1 VDSVPESPDQHS
13 LFADFSSTLR
23 YKNRQKCI
31 EINTEKQSL
40 FKETVTECIKLLK
53 DLSQDIILMKEQ
65 KLLRLVSEMLKN
77 SKKSD
82 RELAG
87 ILGVSQPT
95 VSRTRARIEKEYIKT
110 YTIIPD
116 FKKLG
121 YQIMAFTFAKT
132 KGYPGNEAATEMTQ
146 KSKEWIAKRP
156 NVIFS
161 ADGEGLG
168 KDLVLVS
175 FHKNYSAYAE
185 FMRSFAMDWGT
196 YIDTFESFLVSI
208 GSGYTLR
215 DFDLKYL
222 ADDI

>member
-1 VDSVPESPDQHS
+1 M
-13 LFADFSSTLR
+13 
-23 YKNRQKCI
+23 
-31 EINTEKQSL
+31 KQ
-40 FKETVTECIKLLK
+40 
-53 DLSQDIILMKEQ
+53 Q

-95 VSRTRARIEKEYIKT
+95 DSRTRARIEKEYINT

-121 YQIMAFTFAKT
+121 YQIMAFTLAKMKSNPENST
-132 KGYPGNEAATEMTQ
+132 FEETMQT
-146 KSKEWIAKRP
+146 SKEWVAKRP
-156 NVIFS
+156 NVIFA
-161 ADGEGLG
+161 ADGEGFG
-168 KDLVLVS
+168 KDLILIS
-175 FHKNYSAYAE
+175 FHKDYSAYAK
-185 FMRSFAMDWGT
+185 FIRSFAMDWGSAV
-196 YIDTFESFLVSI
+196 DNFESFLVSI

>member
-1 VDSVPESPDQHS
+1 M
-13 LFADFSSTLR
+13 
-23 YKNRQKCI
+23 
-31 EINTEKQSL
+31 KQ
-40 FKETVTECIKLLK
+40 
-53 DLSQDIILMKEQ
+53 Q

-116 FKKLG
+116 FQKLG
-121 YQIMAFTFAKT
+121 YQIMAFTLAKM
-132 KGYPGNEAATEMTQ
+132 KAYPEKTSVEINMQ
-146 KSKEWIAKRP
+146 RCKDWVAKRP
-156 NVIFS
+156 NVIFA
-161 ADGEGLG
+161 ADGQGFG
-168 KDLVLVS
+168 KDLVIVS
-175 FHKNYSAYAE
+175 FHKDYSGYAE
-185 FMRSFAMDWGT
+185 FMRAFAMDLGT
-196 YIDTFESFLVSI
+196 ILDNFESFLVSI
-208 GSGYTLR
+208 GVGYKLR

>member
-1 VDSVPESPDQHS
+1 MEYYS
-13 LFADFSSTLR
+13 
-23 YKNRQKCI
+23 
-31 EINTEKQSL
+31 
-40 FKETVTECIKLLK
+40 
-53 DLSQDIILMKEQ
+53 MKAQ

-116 FKKLG
+116 FEKLG
-121 YQIMAFTFAKT
+121 YQIMAFTFSKMKA
-132 KGYPGNEAATEMTQ
+132 YPGTDVADEIVK
-146 KSKEWIAKRP
+146 KSKAWLTKRP
-156 NVIFS
+156 NVIFG

-168 KDLVLVS
+168 KDLVLIS
-175 FHKNYSAYAE
+175 FHKTYSAYAD
-185 FMRSFAMDWGT
+185 FMRSFAMEWGN
-196 YIDTFESFLVSI
+196 YLDSFESFLVSI
-208 GSGYTLR
+208 GAGYKLR
-215 DFDLKYL
+215 DLDLKYL

>member
-1 VDSVPESPDQHS
+1 MKQEK
-13 LFADFSSTLR
+13 LF
-23 YKNRQKCI
+23 
-31 EINTEKQSL
+31 
-40 FKETVTECIKLLK
+40 
-53 DLSQDIILMKEQ
+53 
-65 KLLRLVSEMLKN
+65 RLVSEMLKN

-116 FKKLG
+116 FEKLG
-121 YQIMAFTFAKT
+121 YQIMAFTFAKR
-132 KGYPGNEAATEMTQ
+132 KAYPGNEVAAEIAQ
-146 KSKEWIAKRP
+146 KSKKWVDKRP
-156 NVIFS
+156 NVIFG

-168 KDLVLVS
+168 KDIVLIS

-185 FMRSFAMDWGT
+185 FTRSFAMDMGT
-196 YIDTFESFLVSI
+196 SLDNFESFLVSI
-208 GSGYTLR
+208 GSGYKLR

>member
-1 VDSVPESPDQHS
+1 M
-13 LFADFSSTLR
+13 
-23 YKNRQKCI
+23 
-31 EINTEKQSL
+31 KQ
-40 FKETVTECIKLLK
+40 
-53 DLSQDIILMKEQ
+53 Q

-82 RELAG
+82 RELAS

-116 FKKLG
+116 FEKLG

-132 KGYPGNEAATEMTQ
+132 KASPGASVDEITKKAAAWI
-146 KSKEWIAKRP
+146 SKRSNI
-156 NVIFS
+156 IFG

-168 KDLVLVS
+168 KDIVMVS

-185 FMRSFAMDWGT
+185 FMRAFAMEWGT
-196 YIDTFESFLVSI
+196 FLDNFESFLVSI
-208 GSGYTLR
+208 GSGYKLR

>member
-1 VDSVPESPDQHS
+1 
-13 LFADFSSTLR
+13 
-23 YKNRQKCI
+23 
-31 EINTEKQSL
+31 
-40 FKETVTECIKLLK
+40 
-53 DLSQDIILMKEQ
+53 MKTQ
-65 KLLRLVSEMLKN
+65 KLFRLVSEMLKN

-116 FKKLG
+116 FQKLG
-121 YQIMAFTFAKT
+121 YQIMAFSLAKM
-132 KGYPGNEAATEMTQ
+132 KIHSEDAAVEKILQ
-146 KSKEWIAKRP
+146 RSKEWVAKRP
-156 NVIFS
+156 NIIFA
-161 ADGEGLG
+161 ADGEGFG
-168 KDLVLVS
+168 KDLILIS
-175 FHKNYSAYAE
+175 FHKNYSAYAK
-185 FMRSFAMDWGT
+185 FMRSFAMDWGS
-196 YIDTFESFLVSI
+196 YIDNFESFLVSI

>member
-1 VDSVPESPDQHS
+1 
-13 LFADFSSTLR
+13 
-23 YKNRQKCI
+23 
-31 EINTEKQSL
+31 
-40 FKETVTECIKLLK
+40 
-53 DLSQDIILMKEQ
+53 MKTQ

-116 FKKLG
+116 FEKLG

-132 KGYPGNEAATEMTQ
+132 KSHPDVAAEISR
-146 KSKEWIAKRP
+146 KSKDWLAKRS
-156 NVIFS
+156 NVIFG
-161 ADGEGLG
+161 AGGEGFG
-168 KDLVLVS
+168 KDIVLMS

-185 FMRSFAMDWGT
+185 FMRSFAKDWANCL
-196 YIDTFESFLVSI
+196 DDFESFLVSV
-208 GSGYTLR
+208 GAGYKLR

>member
-1 VDSVPESPDQHS
+1 M
-13 LFADFSSTLR
+13 
-23 YKNRQKCI
+23 
-31 EINTEKQSL
+31 KQ
-40 FKETVTECIKLLK
+40 
-53 DLSQDIILMKEQ
+53 Q

-95 VSRTRARIEKEYIKT
+95 VSRTRARIEKEYINT

-121 YQIMAFTFAKT
+121 YQIMAFTLAKMKSNPENST
-132 KGYPGNEAATEMTQ
+132 LDKVMEA
-146 KSKEWIAKRP
+146 SKEWVAKRP
-156 NVIFS
+156 NVIFA
-161 ADGEGLG
+161 ADGEGFG
-168 KDLVLVS
+168 KDLILIS
-175 FHKNYSAYAE
+175 FHKDYSAYAK
-185 FMRSFAMDWGT
+185 FVRSFAMDWGSSL
-196 YIDTFESFLVSI
+196 DNFESFLVSI

>member
-1 VDSVPESPDQHS
+1 M
-13 LFADFSSTLR
+13 
-23 YKNRQKCI
+23 
-31 EINTEKQSL
+31 KQ
-40 FKETVTECIKLLK
+40 
-53 DLSQDIILMKEQ
+53 Q

-95 VSRTRARIEKEYIKT
+95 VSRTRARIEKEYINT

-116 FKKLG
+116 FQKLG
-121 YQIMAFTFAKT
+121 YQIMAFTLAKT
-132 KGYPGNEAATEMTQ
+132 KTYSEAATATKMMQ
-146 KSKEWIAKRP
+146 KTKEWVAKRP
-156 NVIFS
+156 NIIFAS
-161 ADGEGLG
+161 DGEGFG
-168 KDLVLVS
+168 KDLVITS

-185 FMRSFAMDWGT
+185 FMRAFTIELGT
-196 YIDTFESFLVSI
+196 ALNNVESFLVSI

-215 DFDLKYL
+215 EFDLKYP

>member
-1 VDSVPESPDQHS
+1 M
-13 LFADFSSTLR
+13 
-23 YKNRQKCI
+23 
-31 EINTEKQSL
+31 KQ
-40 FKETVTECIKLLK
+40 
-53 DLSQDIILMKEQ
+53 Q

-95 VSRTRARIEKEYIKT
+95 VSRTRARIEKEYINT

-121 YQIMAFTFAKT
+121 YQIMAFTLAKMKSNPENST
-132 KGYPGNEAATEMTQ
+132 FEEMMQT
-146 KSKEWIAKRP
+146 SKEWVAKRP
-156 NVIFS
+156 NVIFA
-161 ADGEGLG
+161 ADGEGFG
-168 KDLVLVS
+168 KDLILIS
-175 FHKNYSAYAE
+175 FHKDYSAYAK
-185 FMRSFAMDWGT
+185 FIRSFAMDWGSVV
-196 YIDTFESFLVSI
+196 DNFESFLVSI

>member
-1 VDSVPESPDQHS
+1 MHQTFKG
-13 LFADFSSTLR
+13 LATK
-23 YKNRQKCI
+23 YCI
-31 EINTEKQSL
+31 
-40 FKETVTECIKLLK
+40 
-53 DLSQDIILMKEQ
+53 MKPQ

-116 FKKLG
+116 FEKFG
-121 YQIMAFTFAKT
+121 YQIMAFTFAKM
-132 KGYPGNEAATEMTQ
+132 KSHPDVAAEISK
-146 KSKEWIAKRP
+146 KSKDWLAKRP
-156 NVIFS
+156 NVIFG

-168 KDLVLVS
+168 KDLVLIS
-175 FHKNYSAYAE
+175 FHKKYSAYAE
-185 FMRSFAMDWGT
+185 FMRSFSMDWGN
-196 YIDTFESFLVSI
+196 YMDNFESFLVSI
-208 GSGYTLR
+208 GSGYKLR

>member
-1 VDSVPESPDQHS
+1 M
-13 LFADFSSTLR
+13 
-23 YKNRQKCI
+23 
-31 EINTEKQSL
+31 KQ
-40 FKETVTECIKLLK
+40 
-53 DLSQDIILMKEQ
+53 Q

-95 VSRTRARIEKEYIKT
+95 VSRTRARIEKEYINT

-121 YQIMAFTFAKT
+121 YQIMAFTLAKMKSNPENST
-132 KGYPGNEAATEMTQ
+132 FEETMQT
-146 KSKEWIAKRP
+146 SKEWVAKRP
-156 NVIFS
+156 NVIFA
-161 ADGEGLG
+161 ADGEGFG
-168 KDLVLVS
+168 KDLILIS
-175 FHKNYSAYAE
+175 FHKDYSAYAK
-185 FMRSFAMDWGT
+185 FIRSFAMDWGSAV
-196 YIDTFESFLVSI
+196 DNFESFLVSI

>member
-1 VDSVPESPDQHS
+1 MKP
-13 LFADFSSTLR
+13 
-23 YKNRQKCI
+23 QK
-31 EINTEKQSL
+31 
-40 FKETVTECIKLLK
+40 F
-53 DLSQDIILMKEQ
+53 
-65 KLLRLVSEMLKN
+65 LRLVSEMLKN

-116 FKKLG
+116 FQKLG
-121 YQIMAFTFAKT
+121 YQIMAFTLAKMKT
-132 KGYPGNEAATEMTQ
+132 NSEKESLEKMMQ
-146 KSKEWIAKRP
+146 RSKEWVAKCP
-156 NVIFS
+156 NIIFA
-161 ADGEGLG
+161 ADGEGFG
-168 KDLVLVS
+168 KDLILVS
-175 FHKNYSAYAE
+175 FHKNYSAYAK
-185 FMRSFAMDWGT
+185 FVRSFAMDWGSSL
-196 YIDTFESFLVSI
+196 DNFESFLVSV